1 MNRIL
6 FLVVLTI
13 VYGCSSVSRQKL
25 TKTLRET
32 ETQFQDHTGFV
43 LYDIKRKKT
52 VYSFNGEKYFIP
64 ASNTKIF
71 TFYTSLSI
79 LGDSIPGL
87 YYLERGDSLL
97 FWGTGDPSLLYEPVQ
112 SSRVLKFLNNFSGSL
127 YFSNSNF
134 ETTPLGPGWA
144 WSDYLYPYSSE
155 RSSLPIYGNTYTIKQ
170 TSPGF
175 LTVSPSYFKKYFWLG
190 DSLTRANIVRE
201 IGSNRTDYSPG
212 QPDEIRTWRIPFKT
226 EPIVLS
232 NLLED
237 TLKRSVIPVHYPL
250 PKSAFK
256 TLYSIHSDS
265 LYRVMMQE
273 SDNFIAEQLL
283 LLCSGVLSDTLK
295 PEIAIRYMKKNHLGD
310 LPDPPVWIDGS
321 GLSRYNLFTPRSIVK
336 LWEKIY
342 MKVNQERLF
351 NLLAVGGQSGT
362 LKNHYNNNPPYIFG
376 KTGTLSNNHSLSGYL
391 ITKKGDTLIFSF
403 MSNNFTVPVSEVR
416 KRMEAILKQL
426 HNYY

>member
-144 WSDYLYPYSSE
+144 WSDYLY
-155 RSSLPIYGNTYTIKQ
+155 
-170 TSPGF
+170 
-175 LTVSPSYFKKYFWLG
+175 
-190 DSLTRANIVRE
+190 
-201 IGSNRTDYSPG
+201 
-212 QPDEIRTWRIPFKT
+212 
-226 EPIVLS
+226 
-232 NLLED
+232 
-237 TLKRSVIPVHYPL
+237 
-250 PKSAFK
+250 
-256 TLYSIHSDS
+256 
-265 LYRVMMQE
+265 
-273 SDNFIAEQLL
+273 
-283 LLCSGVLSDTLK
+283 
-295 PEIAIRYMKKNHLGD
+295 
-310 LPDPPVWIDGS
+310 
-321 GLSRYNLFTPRSIVK
+321 
-336 LWEKIY
+336 
-342 MKVNQERLF
+342 
-351 NLLAVGGQSGT
+351 
-362 LKNHYNNNPPYIFG
+362 
-376 KTGTLSNNHSLSGYL
+376 
-391 ITKKGDTLIFSF
+391 
-403 MSNNFTVPVSEVR
+403 
-416 KRMEAILKQL
+416 
-426 HNYY
+426 